1 MPRRPNVL
9 LILNDDMGY
18 SDLGCYG
25 GEVRTPN
32 LDALAA
38 GGLRFTQFCNT
49 ARCCPSR
56 ASLLTGL
63 HPHQTGV
70 GWMTEDDGLEGYRG
84 TLNDRC
90 ATIPEVLG
98 PAGYRTSMSG
108 KWHVS
113 GAIRQVADS
122 WPHQRGFER
131 FYGTIQGAGSYYDPG
146 TLTRQNENIEHEA
159 KDNPDFFYT
168 DAIADQAAEF
178 VRGHARS
185 HPNEP
190 FFCYTAFT
198 APHWPLHAHE
208 EDIERYTH
216 RFDAGWDTL
225 RAERLERMI
234 AAGLLPEGTALSPR
248 DPDVPAW
255 VDAPDKDWEALRM
268 AVYAAQIDRLDQGIG
283 RIVATLRETGQ
294 LDHTL
299 LLFLADNGG
308 CAEVLR
314 PQAVTWMVN
323 NTVGRAA
330 TRTGREVRYGNEPDL
345 VPGGEDTYMSYGV
358 GWANLS
364 NTPFRLYK
372 HWIHEGGIATPLI
385 AHWPE
390 GITAPGELRH
400 DPGQLPDIMAT
411 ILDVTGAEFPEDRD
425 GRPLRQPEGTSLAAA
440 FAGQPVHRERPLVWE
455 HEGNSGVRDGRWKL
469 VRRHPGDWELY
480 DLADDRSEL
489 RNLAGEQPDRAAAMV
504 GHYRAFASRCCV
516 VDREE
521 LLAHRRRLRAGR

>member
-1 MPRRPNVL
+1 
-9 LILNDDMGY
+9 
-18 SDLGCYG
+18 
-25 GEVRTPN
+25 
-32 LDALAA
+32 
-38 GGLRFTQFCNT
+38 
-49 ARCCPSR
+49 
-56 ASLLTGL
+56 
-63 HPHQTGV
+63 
-70 GWMTEDDGLEGYRG
+70 
-84 TLNDRC
+84 
-90 ATIPEVLG
+90 
-98 PAGYRTSMSG
+98 
-108 KWHVS
+108 
-113 GAIRQVADS
+113 
-122 WPHQRGFER
+122 
-131 FYGTIQGAGSYYDPG
+131 
-146 TLTRQNENIEHEA
+146 
-159 KDNPDFFYT
+159 
-168 DAIADQAAEF
+168 
-178 VRGHARS
+178 
-185 HPNEP
+185 
-190 FFCYTAFT
+190 
-198 APHWPLHAHE
+198 
-208 EDIERYTH
+208 
-216 RFDAGWDTL
+216 
-225 RAERLERMI
+225 MI

-255 VDAPDKDWEALRM
+255 VDAPDNDWEALRM

-372 HWIHEGGIATPLI
+372 HWIHAGGIATPLI